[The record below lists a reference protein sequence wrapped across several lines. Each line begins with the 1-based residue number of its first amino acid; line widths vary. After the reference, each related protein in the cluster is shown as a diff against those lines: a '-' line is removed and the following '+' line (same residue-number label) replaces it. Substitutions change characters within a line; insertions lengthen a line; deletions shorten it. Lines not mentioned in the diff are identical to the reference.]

1 MGPVM
6 PTINDTLPH
15 QRGITLML
23 AILVMLALSFAA
35 LGLLYFVR
43 YDTEVSAN
51 VAVHTAAI
59 QASDVGLEDANI
71 ALQDLPNFPEAMN
84 MSHIAWWYDPPQTQP
99 GPPPPPPVSFWSGC
113 GSAGSCGV
121 APPVTAG
128 AITYDVEYVVAP
140 SGLPAAVLNGADQG
154 SAPVTSYRTYIAYVN
169 VELPDTGLAALEY
182 HQMNADVAATIRK
195 VQ

>member
-1 MGPVM
+1 M
-6 PTINDTLPH
+6 PTVQEKSPH

-43 YDTEVSAN
+43 YDAEVSSN

-71 ALQDLPNFPEAMN
+71 ALQGLSNFPEALN
-84 MSHIAWWYDPPQTQP
+84 MSNVAWWYNPPQSVP
-99 GPPPPPPVSFWSGC
+99 GPPPRPSVSFWSGC
-113 GSAGSCGV
+113 GSAGTCGV

-169 VELPDTGLAALEY
+169 VALPNTGLTALEY
-182 HQMNADVAATIRK
+182 HQMNADVEATLRK